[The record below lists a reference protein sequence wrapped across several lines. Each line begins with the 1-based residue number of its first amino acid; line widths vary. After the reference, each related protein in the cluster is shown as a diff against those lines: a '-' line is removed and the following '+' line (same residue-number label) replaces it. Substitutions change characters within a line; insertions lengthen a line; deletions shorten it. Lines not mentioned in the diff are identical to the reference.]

1 MNDTVLFMSAYI
13 TTHHKSYNPILNNI
27 HHVFKKKENV
37 QTLLKK
43 HHISFIAAD
52 NTLISTNRKIKVD
65 THYDDV
71 YQKTAF
77 SFSQNNNL
85 KSSNNAMSFIE
96 GSGVYIN
103 LQHAQSVL
111 LDKHYFQIDFISSL
125 SPFLVWING
134 KKYQIDATIF
144 IMNDVLFIVFEM
156 IDYTTGTPLTK
167 DDVFAK
173 KGNYNL
179 LHVEKY
185 QFFDEDYT
193 INVNKKISDIIYEII
208 SKFTHALTN
217 KHFQYDEHF
226 FMHNIIVFSN
236 NIENISNYMCQLM
249 GTKEPISVIQDIS
262 VVNTYKY
269 YPQDGCSVISCF
281 DSDKFNEVLYP
292 TIILETLKIYIHIC
306 QISNLEAEN
315 DLHRLVKNNIYL
327 QNLLYSPN
335 LPIQTHNVLK
345 YVNES
350 ETYKKHY
357 EAIRLK
363 ISYLTTQNDLKKN
376 RNSTILN
383 ILLYIISLLSAIGT
397 LDVIEA
403 HFDIPFKYSFVAVAA
418 LFVLG
423 LIWWVI
429 EYRINRKL

>member
-134 KKYQIDATIF
+134 KKYQIDAITF
-144 IMNDVLFIVFEM
+144 IMNDVLFIV
-156 IDYTTGTPLTK
+156 
-167 DDVFAK
+167 
-173 KGNYNL
+173 
-179 LHVEKY
+179 
-185 QFFDEDYT
+185 
-193 INVNKKISDIIYEII
+193 
-208 SKFTHALTN
+208 
-217 KHFQYDEHF
+217 
-226 FMHNIIVFSN
+226 
-236 NIENISNYMCQLM
+236 
-249 GTKEPISVIQDIS
+249 
-262 VVNTYKY
+262 
-269 YPQDGCSVISCF
+269 
-281 DSDKFNEVLYP
+281 
-292 TIILETLKIYIHIC
+292 
-306 QISNLEAEN
+306 
-315 DLHRLVKNNIYL
+315 
-327 QNLLYSPN
+327 
-335 LPIQTHNVLK
+335 
-345 YVNES
+345 
-350 ETYKKHY
+350 
-357 EAIRLK
+357 
-363 ISYLTTQNDLKKN
+363 
-376 RNSTILN
+376 
-383 ILLYIISLLSAIGT
+383 
-397 LDVIEA
+397 
-403 HFDIPFKYSFVAVAA
+403 
-418 LFVLG
+418 
-423 LIWWVI
+423 
-429 EYRINRKL
+429 